1 MTQAINLANFSNSL
15 DSSGQVAPTV
25 LNAPVPISKGGT
37 GATTT
42 AAAATALAAAFG
54 NLLFP
59 VGSIYTNASNSTN
72 PATLLGFGTWVLFA
86 NGRVLVAYDGG
97 TFTAGSYGGYYNTQV
112 PYHQHTI
119 TNQYTNA
126 VNLTHTHSGA
136 VNPVAFSYSGGGN
149 TQYSAYTTNTGGPSS
164 DLNHQHLLNGAT
176 DFSGGDPTFT
186 NMPPY
191 LVVYMWTRTA

>member
-72 PATLLGFGTWVLFA
+72 PASLLGFGTWSLF
-86 NGRVLVAYDGG
+86 GSGKVLVSYDGG
-97 TFTAGSYGGYYNTQV
+97 TFTGGSTGGYYNSSI
-112 PYHQHTI
+112 PNHQHTI
-119 TNQYTNA
+119 TNQYTSSVDLA
-126 VNLTHTHSGA
+126 HTHGGGL
-136 VNPVAFSYSGGGN
+136 NPQAFSYNGGGN
-149 TQYSAYTTNTGGPSS
+149 TQYSAYTASTGGASVS
-164 DLNHQHLLNGAT
+164 MNHQHLLTGRT
-176 DFSGGDPTFT
+176 DFYGSDPTLT

-191 LVVYMWTRTA
+191 IVVYMWQRTA